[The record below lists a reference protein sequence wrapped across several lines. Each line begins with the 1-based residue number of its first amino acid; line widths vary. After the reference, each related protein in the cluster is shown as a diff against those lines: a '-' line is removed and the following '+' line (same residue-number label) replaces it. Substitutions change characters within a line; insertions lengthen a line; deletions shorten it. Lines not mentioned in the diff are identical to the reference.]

1 MSIHFLTFCERYD
14 ENGKN
19 MKGIIM
25 SDPDALTEAQK
36 AWVLF
41 KKIEELW
48 TLLWTN
54 YTVEFRQYEK
64 QEEMKKICEQELP
77 F

>member
-1 MSIHFLTFCERYD
+1 
-14 ENGKN
+14 
-19 MKGIIM
+19 M